1 MRIFDLDRRTA
12 RPQTENQ
19 GSINWEGL
27 GLAGLAVVT
36 FAVSAALSRK
46 DNQDSGNASLG
57 QSGDFGESKRLGRA
71 TLAALAAPAAAK
83 GAAKLFDYID
93 KMEPVQSLSAPLS
106 TTQAVSTPLLKP
118 SLVPLWTPPP
128 DADLLRLIPHPSVIL
143 AIGKR
148 GAGKTVF
155 GYRLLELNRD
165 RAEPYLVGPSSL
177 QKLLPSWI
185 GIVQRLEDAP
195 HGAVVLLDEAY
206 MTYHARGSMTADGRT
221 IGQAVNLS
229 RQRGQTLIFV
239 VQELRQLDVNVV
251 SQADVVAIKELSEI
265 SREFERKEL
274 RKVTDR
280 ARAAF
285 AATPVQD
292 KRGLTWIHSEPTAFQ
307 GLTRNEMPSFWKPAL
322 SRSFAEAGSGSTHAA
337 PRRGTGT
344 PRTELEDRAR
354 ALQQTGHTYGKIA
367 AIMGLPKSTVWD
379 LLNPRTPDV
388 G

>member
-1 MRIFDLDRRTA
+1 
-12 RPQTENQ
+12 
-19 GSINWEGL
+19 
-27 GLAGLAVVT
+27 
-36 FAVSAALSRK
+36 
-46 DNQDSGNASLG
+46 
-57 QSGDFGESKRLGRA
+57 
-71 TLAALAAPAAAK
+71 
-83 GAAKLFDYID
+83 
-93 KMEPVQSLSAPLS
+93 
-106 TTQAVSTPLLKP
+106 
-118 SLVPLWTPPP
+118 
-128 DADLLRLIPHPSVIL
+128 
-143 AIGKR
+143 
-148 GAGKTVF
+148 
-155 GYRLLELNRD
+155 
-165 RAEPYLVGPSSL
+165 
-177 QKLLPSWI
+177 
-185 GIVQRLEDAP
+185 
-195 HGAVVLLDEAY
+195 

-337 PRRGTGT
+337 PRRGTRT

-354 ALQQTGHTYGKIA
+354 ALQQTDHTYGKIA
-367 AIMGLPKSTVWD
+367 AIMGLPKLMVWD